1 MCVTPSDSGTA
12 LCLNAFLFYFLFIY
26 FFLNPYTFL
35 HLVLL
40 QQARLEKMAE
50 FQQKGDDLVEN
61 FAECKRLLEE
71 AQGRLRAAA
80 GRERDEESRC
90 EAESLRAEVKR
101 LEKDE
106 ESFEKMTEEHK
117 RQEKKL
123 PWNVDTMCK
132 EGFSKVS
139 CRAADTSVCSDWFPY
154 AMFFFAIRVCL
165 TSGLT
170 PVRKLSRTE
179 WRSTN
184 PLLRNM
190 QRKSS
195 TLV

>member
-1 MCVTPSDSGTA
+1 MCFTPSNSGTA
-12 LCLNAFLFYFLFIY
+12 LCLNGIFFKSIY
-26 FFLNPYTFL
+26 LPSPS
-35 HLVLL
+35 VLL

-50 FQQKGDDLVEN
+50 FQQKGDDLQEN

-71 AQGRLRAAA
+71 AQGRLRAVE
-80 GRERDEESRC
+80 GREQDEESRC

-106 ESFEKMTEEHK
+106 ESFEKMIEEHK

-139 CRAADTSVCSDWFPY
+139 CRTTDTYMCSEWFPY
-154 AMFFFAIRVCL
+154 AMFFFSIRVCL

-170 PVRKLSRTE
+170 PLRKLSRTK